1 MPLLRFC
8 LLCLCTLA
16 GPLHAADLLQA
27 YRSAL
32 QYDAQFAA
40 AQAQYQAAM
49 EQVSGRRAGL
59 LPQLSLEAQNSWNQ
73 TRYEAAGGEVESRQ
87 QNRTYSLQLA
97 QPLLRWQ
104 NWLHYRQ
111 GGELGLLAASRLA
124 SARQALLLRV
134 AEAYF
139 SALHAEDVRQAVWR
153 QKVAD
158 AEVLTRARK
167 NFELGNVSIADVH
180 EAQASLD
187 RVTAQLIEAEN
198 DLQLAGHALARITG
212 RQPGRL
218 CGVREGVMLQRP
230 QPETME
236 AWIEAARRGNLA
248 TQEQALLLEVA
259 RYEVGSRKA
268 EHLPTLDLVASQSMQ
283 ERPNSATDRSES
295 ASLGLRLSM
304 PLYAG
309 GRTSAAV
316 REAQALFMQ
325 AEAELDDAKRAAEL
339 DARQAWLGVVG
350 GLERVG
356 ALEAA
361 TLSADS
367 ALAANRLGYRV
378 GMRTSIDV
386 LEVQSQ
392 YSETVQQLSRAR
404 YDTLLAQLRL
414 KAAVGSLDERDL
426 QMLNDL
432 LESLEEPSRS

>member
-1 MPLLRFC
+1 MPSLGFC

-32 QYDAQFAA
+32 QYDAQFAS

-49 EQVSGRRAGL
+49 EQVAGRRAGL

-73 TRYEAAGGEVESRQ
+73 TRYEAADGEVEYRQ

-97 QPLLRWQ
+97 QPLFRWQ
-104 NWLHYRQ
+104 NWVHYQQ
-111 GGELGLLAASRLA
+111 GGELALLAASRLA

-153 QKVAD
+153 QQVAD
-158 AEVLTRARK
+158 AELLGRARK

-180 EAQASLD
+180 EAQASFD

-198 DLQLAGHALARITG
+198 DQQLAGHALARITG

-230 QPETME
+230 QPEAMD
-236 AWIEAARRGNLA
+236 AWIEASRQGNLA
-248 TQEQALLLEVA
+248 IQEQALLLEVA
-259 RYEVGSRKA
+259 RYEVSRRRA

-283 ERPNSATDRSES
+283 ERPNIATERSES

-316 REAQALFMQ
+316 REAQALLIQ
-325 AEAELDDAKRAAEL
+325 AEAALDDARRAAEL
-339 DARQAWLGVVG
+339 DARHAWLGVVG
-350 GLERVG
+350 GLGRVR
-356 ALEAA
+356 ALEVA

-426 QMLNDL
+426 HALSDL
-432 LESLEEPSRS
+432 LETPEKP